1 MTPDRAFCAAS
12 DEAEVIAISLSEDER
27 AVLMCGLLEWGGP
40 AYCTDAL
47 VFAMDFGTVD
57 ELLSVGIRLRDQVS
71 QGKAM
76 SRFDWR
82 RTLLATEIVFASDVV
97 GSGVDWESTTGR
109 SDEDTIGILRSLQRK
124 IIGA

>member
-1 MTPDRAFCAAS
+1 M
-12 DEAEVIAISLSEDER
+12 IAISLREDER

-40 AYCTDAL
+40 AHCTDAL
-47 VFAMDFGTVD
+47 AFAMDFGTVD